1 MECPGMI
8 EKEGQMKPMR
18 KVKMLAFAMFSS
30 LSFVGVFD
38 CV

>member
-18 KVKMLAFAMFSS
+18 KVKMLAFA
-30 LSFVGVFD
+30 LWVCLIVFNLMW
-38 CV
+38 V